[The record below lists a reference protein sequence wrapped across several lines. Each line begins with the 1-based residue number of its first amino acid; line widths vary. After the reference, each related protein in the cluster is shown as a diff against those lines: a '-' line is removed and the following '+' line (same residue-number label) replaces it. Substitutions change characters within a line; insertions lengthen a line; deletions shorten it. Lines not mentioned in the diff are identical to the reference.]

1 MLAIKRDQNNL
12 KMSHIRVQQSSKVQS
27 SKVPAKKPKRLLT
40 VPNISDSD

>member
-1 MLAIKRDQNNL
+1 MVPKIQDCLLHSRIPSP
-12 KMSHIRVQQSSKVQS
+12 MP